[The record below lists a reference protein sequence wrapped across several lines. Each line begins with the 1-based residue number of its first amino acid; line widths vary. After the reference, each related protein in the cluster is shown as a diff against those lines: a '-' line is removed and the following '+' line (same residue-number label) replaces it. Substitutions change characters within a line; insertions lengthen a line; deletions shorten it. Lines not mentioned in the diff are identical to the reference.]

1 MADLLV
7 RDIEPA
13 LRREIKERARR
24 HGRSL
29 SAEVKALIRSGLAVS
44 PASPDKFGDWLF
56 SLVPQEARDDDLVF
70 EIDDRP
76 QAPDFE

>member
-13 LRREIKERARR
+13 LKRQIKERARR

-29 SAEVKALIRSGLAVS
+29 SAEVKSLLRCGLA
-44 PASPDKFGDWLF
+44 ASAPPEKFGTWLF
-56 SLVPQEARDDDLVF
+56 SLVPEEARGDDLVF

-76 QAPDFE
+76 EPAEFE